1 MKFQAW
7 TATAA
12 TLLALY
18 AAPALAQNIAIV
30 NGKPVP
36 TARVEALAQQV
47 ARSGRPVTP
56 DMQSQV
62 KEEVIAREVFSQAAQ
77 AMGLDATDDFK
88 AQMEEVKQ
96 SILIRTLFAA
106 YQAKNPVSDADMKAE
121 YDRYVAINA
130 GKEYK
135 ARHILV
141 EKEDQAKALLA
152 QLKKGS
158 KFEDLAKKSSK
169 DPGSAVKGG
178 ELDWANP
185 ASYVKEFSDAL
196 VGLGKGKTTEAP
208 VKSQFG
214 FHIIRLDDVRESN
227 IPKFDEVKPQISQHL
242 TQQNLAKYQ
251 EELRS
256 KAKIE

>member
-1 MKFQAW
+1 MKFQVW

-36 TARVEALAQQV
+36 SARVEALAQQV

-56 DMQSQV
+56 DMQGQL

-77 AMGLDATDDFK
+77 AMGLDATEDFK
-88 AQMEEVKQ
+88 AQMEQVKQ
-96 SILIRTLFAA
+96 SILIRELFAA
-106 YQAKNPVSDADMKAE
+106 YQAKNPVSDADLKAE
-121 YDRYVAINA
+121 YDRYVAMNA

-141 EKEDQAKALLA
+141 EKEDQANALLA
-152 QLKKGS
+152 QLKKGA

-196 VGLGKGKTTEAP
+196 AALGKGKTTETP

-214 FHIIRLDDVRESN
+214 FHIIRLDDVREAN
-227 IPKFDEVKPQISQHL
+227 MPKFDDVKPQISQHL
-242 TQQNLAKYQ
+242 SQQSLAKYQ

>member
-1 MKFQAW
+1 MKFQVW
-7 TATAA
+7 TASAA
-12 TLLALY
+12 TLLALV
-18 AAPALAQNIAIV
+18 AAPSLSQNIAIV
-30 NGKPVP
+30 NGKPVL

-56 DMQSQV
+56 DMQGQL

-77 AMGLDATDDFK
+77 AMGLDATDEFK

-96 SILIRTLFAA
+96 SILIRALFAA
-106 YQAKNPVSDADMKAE
+106 YQAKNPVTEADMKAE

-152 QLKKGS
+152 QLKKGA

-185 ASYVKEFSDAL
+185 SSYVKEFSEAL
-196 VGLGKGKTTEAP
+196 VALGKGKTTEAP

-214 FHIIRLDDVRESN
+214 FHIIRLDDVRDAN
-227 IPKFDEVKPQISQHL
+227 MPKFDDVKPQISQHL
-242 TQQNLAKYQ
+242 TQQILAKYQ

>member
-1 MKFQAW
+1 MKFQVW

-18 AAPALAQNIAIV
+18 AAPTLAQNVAIV
-30 NGKPVP
+30 NGKAVP
-36 TARVEALAQQV
+36 TSRVEALAQQV

-56 DMQSQV
+56 DMQGQL
-62 KEEVIAREVFSQAAQ
+62 KDEVIAREVFSQAAQ

-88 AQMEEVKQ
+88 AQMEQVKQ
-96 SILIRTLFAA
+96 SILIRELFAA
-106 YQAKNPVSDADMKAE
+106 YQAKNPVSEADMKAE
-121 YDRYVAINA
+121 YDRYVAMNA

-152 QLKKGS
+152 QLKKGA
-158 KFEDLAKKSSK
+158 KFEELAKKSSK

-196 VGLGKGKTTEAP
+196 AALGKGKTTEAP

-214 FHIIRLDDVRESN
+214 FHIIRLDDVREAN
-227 IPKFDEVKPQISQHL
+227 MPKFEEVKPQISQHL
-242 TQQNLAKYQ
+242 TQQNLVKYQ

-256 KAKIE
+256 KSKIE

>member
-7 TATAA
+7 TAAAA

-18 AAPALAQNIAIV
+18 AAPTVAQNIAIV

-77 AMGLDATDDFK
+77 AMGLDATEDFK
-88 AQMEEVKQ
+88 AQMEELKQ
-96 SILIRTLFAA
+96 SILIRALFTA
-106 YQAKNPVSDADMKAE
+106 YQAKNPVSEADMRAE
-121 YDRYVAINA
+121 YNRYVAINA

-141 EKEDQAKALLA
+141 EKEDQARALLA
-152 QLKKGS
+152 QLKKGA

-185 ASYVKEFSDAL
+185 TSYVKEFSDAL

-214 FHIIRLDDVRESN
+214 FHIIRLDDLRESN
-227 IPKFDEVKPQISQHL
+227 IPKYDEVKPQISQHL
-242 TQQNLAKYQ
+242 TQQSLAKYQ

>member
-18 AAPALAQNIAIV
+18 AVPTVAQNIAIV

-47 ARSGRPVTP
+47 ARSGRQVTP

-106 YQAKNPVSDADMKAE
+106 YQAKNPVSDADIKAE

-152 QLKKGS
+152 QLKKGA

-185 ASYVKEFSDAL
+185 TSYVKEFSDAL

>member
-1 MKFQAW
+1 MKFKAW

-77 AMGLDATDDFK
+77 AMGLDGTDDFK

-106 YQAKNPVSDADMKAE
+106 YQAKNPVSDAEMKAE

>member
-1 MKFQAW
+1 M
-7 TATAA
+7 
-12 TLLALY
+12 
-18 AAPALAQNIAIV
+18 
-30 NGKPVP
+30 
-36 TARVEALAQQV
+36 
-47 ARSGRPVTP
+47 
-56 DMQSQV
+56 
-62 KEEVIAREVFSQAAQ
+62 
-77 AMGLDATDDFK
+77 AMGLDASDEFK

-96 SILIRTLFAA
+96 SILIRALFAA
-106 YQAKNPVSDADMKAE
+106 HQAKNPVTEADMKAE
-121 YDRYVAINA
+121 YDRYVAMNA

-152 QLKKGS
+152 QLKKGA

-196 VGLGKGKTTEAP
+196 VALGKGKTTEAP

-214 FHIIRLDDVRESN
+214 FHIIRLDDVREAN
-227 IPKFDEVKPQISQHL
+227 MPKFEDVKPQISQHL

>member
-1 MKFQAW
+1 MKFQVW

-36 TARVEALAQQV
+36 SARVEALAQQV

-56 DMQSQV
+56 DMQGQL
-62 KEEVIAREVFSQAAQ
+62 KEEVIAREIFSQAAL
-77 AMGLDATDDFK
+77 AMGLDATDEFK
-88 AQMEEVKQ
+88 AQMEQVKE
-96 SILIRTLFAA
+96 SILIRELFAA
-106 YQAKNPVSDADMKAE
+106 YQAKNPVTEADMKGE
-121 YDRYVAINA
+121 YDRYLAINA

-152 QLKKGS
+152 QLKKGA
-158 KFEDLAKKSSK
+158 KFEDLAKKLSK

-185 ASYVKEFSDAL
+185 SSYVKEFSEAL
-196 VGLGKGKTTEAP
+196 VALGKGKTTEAP

-214 FHIIRLDDVRESN
+214 FHIIRLDDVRQAN
-227 IPKFDEVKPQISQHL
+227 MPKFDEVKPQISQHL

-251 EELRS
+251 EELRK

>member
-1 MKFQAW
+1 MKFQVW

-18 AAPALAQNIAIV
+18 AAPTLAQNVAIV
-30 NGKPVP
+30 NGKAVP
-36 TARVEALAQQV
+36 TSRVEALAQQV
-47 ARSGRPVTP
+47 ARSGSPVTP
-56 DMQSQV
+56 DMQGQL
-62 KEEVIAREVFSQAAQ
+62 KDEVIAREVFSQAAQ

-88 AQMEEVKQ
+88 AQMEQVKQ
-96 SILIRTLFAA
+96 SILIRELFAA
-106 YQAKNPVSDADMKAE
+106 YQAKNPVSEADMKAE
-121 YDRYVAINA
+121 YDRYVAMNA

-152 QLKKGS
+152 QLKKGA
-158 KFEDLAKKSSK
+158 KFEELAKKSSK

-196 VGLGKGKTTEAP
+196 AALGKGKTTEAP

-214 FHIIRLDDVRESN
+214 FHIIRLDDVREAN
-227 IPKFDEVKPQISQHL
+227 MPKFEEVKPQISQHL
-242 TQQNLAKYQ
+242 TQQNLVKYQ

>member
-18 AAPALAQNIAIV
+18 GAPALAQNIAIV

-36 TARVEALAQQV
+36 SARVEALAQQV

-56 DMQSQV
+56 DMQGQL

-88 AQMEEVKQ
+88 AQMEQVKQ
-96 SILIRTLFAA
+96 SILIRELFAA
-106 YQAKNPVSDADMKAE
+106 YQAKNPVSDADLKAE
-121 YDRYVAINA
+121 YDRYVAMNA

-141 EKEDQAKALLA
+141 EKEDQAKALLT
-152 QLKKGS
+152 QLKKGA

-196 VGLGKGKTTEAP
+196 AALGKGKTTEVP

-214 FHIIRLDDVRESN
+214 FHIIRLDDVREAN
-227 IPKFDEVKPQISQHL
+227 MPKFDEVKPQISQHL

>member
-18 AAPALAQNIAIV
+18 GAPALAQNIAIV

-36 TARVEALAQQV
+36 SARVEALAQQV

-56 DMQSQV
+56 DMQGQL

-88 AQMEEVKQ
+88 AQMEQVKQ
-96 SILIRTLFAA
+96 SILIRELFAA
-106 YQAKNPVSDADMKAE
+106 YQAKNPVSDADLKAE
-121 YDRYVAINA
+121 YDRYVAMNA

-141 EKEDQAKALLA
+141 GKEDQAKALLT
-152 QLKKGS
+152 QLKKGA

-196 VGLGKGKTTEAP
+196 AALGKGKTTEVP

-214 FHIIRLDDVRESN
+214 FHIIRLDDVREAN
-227 IPKFDEVKPQISQHL
+227 MPKFDEVKPQISQHL

>member
-18 AAPALAQNIAIV
+18 GAPALAQNIAIV

-36 TARVEALAQQV
+36 SARVEALAQQV

-56 DMQSQV
+56 DMQGQL

-88 AQMEEVKQ
+88 TQMEQVKQ
-96 SILIRTLFAA
+96 SILIRELFAA
-106 YQAKNPVSDADMKAE
+106 YQAKNPVSDADLKAE
-121 YDRYVAINA
+121 YDRYVAMNA

-141 EKEDQAKALLA
+141 EKEDQAKALLT
-152 QLKKGS
+152 QLKKGA

-196 VGLGKGKTTEAP
+196 AALGKGKTTEVP

-214 FHIIRLDDVRESN
+214 FHIIRLDDVREATM
-227 IPKFDEVKPQISQHL
+227 PKFDEVKPQISQHL
-242 TQQNLAKYQ
+242 TQQSLAKYQ

>member
-56 DMQSQV
+56 DMQGQL

-77 AMGLDATDDFK
+77 AMGLDATDEFK

-96 SILIRTLFAA
+96 SILIRALFAA

-121 YDRYVAINA
+121 YDRYVAMNA

-152 QLKKGS
+152 QLKKGA

-196 VGLGKGKTTEAP
+196 AALGKGKTTEAP

-214 FHIIRLDDVRESN
+214 FHIIRLDDVREAN
-227 IPKFDEVKPQISQHL
+227 MPKFEEVKPQISQHL

>member
-1 MKFQAW
+1 MKFQVW

-56 DMQSQV
+56 DMQSQL

-77 AMGLDATDDFK
+77 AMGLDATEDFK
-88 AQMEEVKQ
+88 AQMEQVKQ
-96 SILIRTLFAA
+96 SILIRELFAA
-106 YQAKNPVSDADMKAE
+106 YQAKNPVSDADLKAE

-152 QLKKGS
+152 QLKKGA

-196 VGLGKGKTTEAP
+196 AALGKGKTTETP

-214 FHIIRLDDVRESN
+214 FHIIRLDDVREAN
-227 IPKFDEVKPQISQHL
+227 MPKFDEVKPQISQHL
-242 TQQNLAKYQ
+242 AQQNLAKYQ